1 MHYSVALIHSCLSL
15 GIQARLIN
23 LHRGISE
30 TYTIGAEAQADPPVD
45 EHVTAEIWSRELA
58 RG

>member
-30 TYTIGAEAQADPPVD
+30 SYTFGAEAQADPPVD
-45 EHVTAEIWSRELA
+45 EHVTRRSGRASFA